1 MRVRVRRSAWECVP
15 DFSDKLLRL
24 GPFNWHTST
33 HFHPFLCTH
42 SSTNANSPTRS
53 HTLRHTLIHA
63 RPLAHTHTRTH
74 THACTHSLTDSTL
87 FSPTTV
93 DFFNSYFCFSDSK
106 SLNRTLV
113 KKIAAWSKN
122 FQIFETTPDTTGS
135 WNFTLGFEISAGAQ
149 SESFSLR
156 GGERIFKMNN
166 SVAQDLIHLNDC
178 PKVREPEKVNLE
190 ALTLTACIWLN
201 LVSKVGLEWIASCHG
216 LLIVFNCWVFSSAE
230 DFDVTQA
237 VELALNRMYQMYRLY
252 QMYRMRRLYRMY
264 QISGFTFRLIF
275 SFSRF

>member
-1 MRVRVRRSAWECVP
+1 M
-15 DFSDKLLRL
+15 
-24 GPFNWHTST
+24 
-33 HFHPFLCTH
+33 
-42 SSTNANSPTRS
+42 
-53 HTLRHTLIHA
+53 HTLINEHKFTHTFTHTK
-63 RPLAHTHTRTH
+63 AHTHPRTPSCTHTRTH

-87 FSPTTV
+87 FCHTTV

-166 SVAQDLIHLNDC
+166 SVAKDLIHLNDC

-216 LLIVFNCWVFSSAE
+216 VLIVFNCWGFSSGE

-237 VELALNRMYQMYRLY
+237 VKLALIRMYPMYRLY
-252 QMYRMRRLYRMY
+252 RLYQIYRLYRMY